1 MNREEIKEKIVKI
14 AEETIGANLEE
25 CESLLESGVDSL
37 SLVSLVISIEEV
49 FGIAFLDD
57 DLQPENLRTLSSLIS
72 LTEKYL

>member
-14 AEETIGANLEE
+14 AEETIGAYLEE
-25 CESLLESGVDSL
+25 DEPLMESGVDSL
-37 SLVSLVISIEEV
+37 SLVTLVVSIEEA
-49 FGIAFLDD
+49 FGVAFLDD

>member
-14 AEETIGANLEE
+14 AEETIGAYLEE
-25 CESLLESGVDSL
+25 DEPLMESGVDSL
-37 SLVSLVISIEEV
+37 SLVTLVVSIEEAFSV
-49 FGIAFLDD
+49 AFLDD